1 MEQENSVEFSEE
13 LIDDLEKGNIILS
26 PLEYKLE
33 DLVDLFKRK
42 YLDEVLQYWH
52 RTLMP
57 HLPFGAIDL
66 SEKVAVES
74 ILKAH
79 KEIGKNPVAEEEAT
93 LLIGYIDK
101 TNNVE
106 NYLLNNT
113 GLTSNIVELAHPF
126 REPSGSFLEKALMK
140 MPIVKNMGGI
150 VFTFYGIFYAGF
162 LGNFIIRSESDF
174 WKFRM
179 GIQLPDYK
187 EDRKGVINRVWSD
200 YIKKDYIEN
209 YDDIIFNLAKEILDI
224 ERKKEEIEEKGEPT
238 DFFSLRGRKLGRFA
252 KMYFLS
258 HMKYSQPIRY
268 ARFEKILEDTQIPI
282 KFDEKLR
289 NKLTKFYS
297 VLNSVS
303 QFYQQNVSTLPYKGD
318 KNINNYRSI
327 IIYNIM
333 RFGEEIISNM
343 RKIN

>member
-126 REPSGSFLEKALMK
+126 REPQGSFLEKALIK
-140 MPIVKNMGGI
+140 MSVVKNIGSLYMMVFGGRRFDLIASAEADFWRGPKIEQSYRNKGGGTTTSWGWGSITRVCKNYIEDYDEMILNLTKEELASIVKTEEGRDR
-150 VFTFYGIFYAGF
+150 YGK
-162 LGNFIIRSESDF
+162 N
-174 WKFRM
+174 
-179 GIQLPDYK
+179 
-187 EDRKGVINRVWSD
+187 
-200 YIKKDYIEN
+200 
-209 YDDIIFNLAKEILDI
+209 AKIG
-224 ERKKEEIEEKGEPT
+224 K
-238 DFFSLRGRKLGRFA
+238 FA
-252 KMYFLS
+252 KLCFLAY
-258 HMKYSQPIRY
+258 MKYRQSIRY
-268 ARFEKILEDTQIPI
+268 TRFKNILEDTQIPI
-282 KFDEKLR
+282 KFDEKLHD
-289 NKLTKFYS
+289 KLTKFYS
-297 VLNSVS
+297 ALNSVS
-303 QFYQQNVSTLPYKGD
+303 QFYQQNVSTLPYKGNKD
-318 KNINNYRSI
+318 INENRSI

-333 RFGEEIISNM
+333 RFGEETISNT
-343 RKIN
+343 RKRN